1 MPEGARLLT
10 SSRPEAWPR
19 CLQRMG
25 DKTQARAAAEECG
38 VPIVPGTKDAI
49 SSAGQALDF
58 ARAAGLPVMLKA
70 AYGGGGRG
78 MRVVRAG
85 APPIPAL
92 AYSTVME
99 QKRISADKSFC
110 MTSMDILQTGHCGH
124 MSRHSHTALS
134 RTVRCLRLLVRVRN
148 MASHSTTA
156 RPD

>member
-1 MPEGARLLT
+1 
-10 SSRPEAWPR
+10 
-19 CLQRMG
+19 MG